1 MGLLRRIEGTGI
13 APAPT
18 APAPSDGAANTPTGL
33 PPLATNGGGGAPTL
47 APPAPSLMPPPE
59 PPRRTGLGGAAG
71 ANARTASISR
81 ELKSRVKNRLI
92 AELDPDMDLS
102 KTAEVRQRIKTLF
115 DAVVE
120 GENIVL
126 TRVERERLF
135 EEVTADIIG
144 FGPIEPLLQDPT
156 VSEVMVNGP
165 NQIYVEQKGKL
176 HLAEVTFDDDDHVRR
191 IIDRIVS
198 PLGRHVDESSPLCD
212 ARLPDGSRVNIVIP
226 PVSLVGPTITIRKF
240 SKTPL
245 GIDDLIRYGSMTP
258 EIAEFLRAC
267 VVSRLNCV
275 VSGGTGSGKTTL
287 LNVLSSFIPD
297 DERIITVED
306 AAELQLRQQHVVRL
320 EARPANIEGKGAITI
335 RDLVINCL
343 RMRPERII
351 VGECRGRE
359 ALDMLQAMNTGHDG
373 SLTTG
378 HANTPRDMLARLET
392 MVLMAGMDL
401 PVRAIREQIA
411 SAVDLIVQQSRIR
424 DGSRKIVSITEVQGM
439 EGDVVVLQDVFTFEQ
454 EAFEG
459 GKVIGRIKP
468 TGVRPKFMPKL
479 EDAGIRLSPT
489 IFGLSDRFF

>member
-1 MGLLRRIEGTGI
+1 
-13 APAPT
+13 
-18 APAPSDGAANTPTGL
+18 
-33 PPLATNGGGGAPTL
+33 
-47 APPAPSLMPPPE
+47 
-59 PPRRTGLGGAAG
+59 
-71 ANARTASISR
+71 
-81 ELKSRVKNRLI
+81 
-92 AELDPDMDLS
+92 MDLS
-102 KTAEVRQRIKTLF
+102 KTAEVKQRIKTLF
-115 DAVVE
+115 DLVVE

-144 FGPIEPLLQDPT
+144 FGPIEPLLLDST

-176 HLAEVTFDDDDHVRR
+176 HLADVSFDDDDHVRR

-198 PLGRHVDESSPLCD
+198 PLGRHVDESSPICD

-226 PVSLVGPTITIRKF
+226 PISLVGPCITIRKF

-245 GIDDLIRYGSMTP
+245 TIDDLVRFGSMTP

-267 VVSRLNCV
+267 ILARLNTI

-297 DERIITVED
+297 DERIVTVED
-306 AAELQLRQQHVVRL
+306 AAELQLRQDHVVRL
-320 EARPANIEGKGAITI
+320 EARPPNIEGKGAITI

-343 RMRPERII
+343 CMRPDRIV

-392 MVLMAGMDL
+392 MVLMAGLDL
-401 PVRAIREQIA
+401 PVPAIREQIA
-411 SAVDLIVQQSRIR
+411 SAVDLLVPQSPMRH
-424 DGSRKIVSITEVQGM
+424 GSRRITQITEVQGM
-439 EGDVVVLQDVFTFEQ
+439 EGDIITLQDDFTFEQ
-454 EAFEG
+454 EGIEG
-459 GKVIGRIKP
+459 GKNIGRIQ
-468 TGVRPKFMPKL
+468 
-479 EDAGIRLSPT
+479 
-489 IFGLSDRFF
+489 

>member
-1 MGLLRRIEGTGI
+1 MGLLRRIEGSGLS
-13 APAPT
+13 PAPP
-18 APAPSDGAANTPTGL
+18 APAPSDGATHHTPTSL
-33 PPLATNGGGGAPTL
+33 PPLPTNGGGAPTL
-47 APPAPSLMPPPE
+47 APPAPSFAPPE
-59 PPRRTGLGGAAG
+59 PPRRIGLGGAVG
-71 ANARTASISR
+71 ASSRTASISR
-81 ELKSRVKNRLI
+81 ELKARVKNRLI

-156 VSEVMVNGP
+156 ISEVMVNGP

-176 HLAEVTFDDDDHVRR
+176 HLVEVAFYDDEHVRR
-191 IIDRIVS
+191 IIGRIVS

-212 ARLPDGSRVNIVIP
+212 ARLPDGSRVNIVIS

-245 GIDDLIRYGSMTP
+245 GIDDLIRFGSMTP

-267 VVSRLNCV
+267 VVARLNIV

-306 AAELQLRQQHVVRL
+306 AAELQLRQEHVVRL

-335 RDLVINCL
+335 RDLVITRRRRC
-343 RMRPERII
+343 
-351 VGECRGRE
+351 
-359 ALDMLQAMNTGHDG
+359 AQAACAG
-373 SLTTG
+373 S
-378 HANTPRDMLARLET
+378 
-392 MVLMAGMDL
+392 
-401 PVRAIREQIA
+401 
-411 SAVDLIVQQSRIR
+411 
-424 DGSRKIVSITEVQGM
+424 
-439 EGDVVVLQDVFTFEQ
+439 
-454 EAFEG
+454 
-459 GKVIGRIKP
+459 
-468 TGVRPKFMPKL
+468 
-479 EDAGIRLSPT
+479 
-489 IFGLSDRFF
+489 

>member
-1 MGLLRRIEGTGI
+1 MGLLRRIERTGI

-18 APAPSDGAANTPTGL
+18 APAPSDTAAAPPSSL
-33 PPLATNGGGGAPTL
+33 PPLPTNGGGGAPTL
-47 APPAPSLMPPPE
+47 ARPAPSFAPPE
-59 PPRRTGLGGAAG
+59 PPRRAGLGGAVG

-81 ELKSRVKNRLI
+81 ELKSRVKTRLI

-102 KTAEVRQRIKTLF
+102 KTEEVRQRIKTLF

-144 FGPIEPLLQDPT
+144 FGPIEPLLQDST
-156 VSEVMVNGP
+156 ISEVMVNGP

-176 HLAEVTFDDDDHVRR
+176 RLADVAFDDDDHVRR

-198 PLGRHVDESSPLCD
+198 PLGRHVDESSPICD

-306 AAELQLRQQHVVRL
+306 AAELQLRQDHVVRL

-343 RMRPERII
+343 RMRPERIV

-378 HANTPRDMLARLET
+378 HANTPRDMLSRLET
-392 MVLMAGMDL
+392 MALMAGMDL
-401 PVRAIREQIA
+401 PVRAIREQVA
-411 SAVDLIVQQSRIR
+411 SAVDLIVQQSRMR
-424 DGSRKIVSITEVQGM
+424 DGSRKITNSTEVQGM
-439 EGDVVVLQDVFTFEQ
+439 EGDKIILQDIFLFEQ
-454 EAFEG
+454 ESFE
-459 GKVIGRIKP
+459 
-468 TGVRPKFMPKL
+468 
-479 EDAGIRLSPT
+479 
-489 IFGLSDRFF
+489 